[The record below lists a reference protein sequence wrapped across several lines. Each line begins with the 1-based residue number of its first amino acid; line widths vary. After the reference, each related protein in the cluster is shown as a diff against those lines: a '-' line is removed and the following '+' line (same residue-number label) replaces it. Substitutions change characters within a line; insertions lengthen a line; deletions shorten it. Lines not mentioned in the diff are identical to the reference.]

1 MNVKELEQCLVR
13 EGVDPAAYDLVGMN
27 KDEVYC
33 LEKSV
38 SGWLVYYRERGL
50 RGWEHLFSSEDE
62 ACQFLLKE
70 ILRDPTT
77 RIQKH

>member
-1 MNVKELEQCLVR
+1 MNVKELKQRLIS
-13 EGVDPAAYDLVGMN
+13 EGIDPAVYDLVGMN

-33 LEKSV
+33 LEKSAP
-38 SGWLVYYRERGL
+38 GWLVYYRERGL
-50 RGWEHLFSSEDE
+50 RSWEHVFSSEDE

-77 RIQKH
+77 RMRK